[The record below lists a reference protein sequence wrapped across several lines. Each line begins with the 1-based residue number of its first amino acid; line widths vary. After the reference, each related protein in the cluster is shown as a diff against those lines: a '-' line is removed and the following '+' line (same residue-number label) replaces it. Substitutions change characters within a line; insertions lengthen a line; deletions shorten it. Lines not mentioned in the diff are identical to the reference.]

1 MKERMFMTNE
11 NLEKMINKLDGDI
24 EALRRAKYYLSN
36 KEEINEIIDGL
47 NKERQIYSDEIYLGD
62 GNAYRECLEVI
73 LELVDKELGKDEQS
87 ELLEVIK
94 EQYGRKSPNISKKS
108 YGLNAWLKFLDIEYQ
123 WIDNED
129 SEWSTLII
137 TGYTPRI

>member
-1 MKERMFMTNE
+1 MIKD

-36 KEEINEIIDGL
+36 KEEINEIIDSL
-47 NKERQIYSDEIYLGD
+47 NKERQVYSDEIYFDD
-62 GNAYRECLEVI
+62 GRAYRECLEVI
-73 LELVDKELGKDEQS
+73 LELVNKELGKDKQS
-87 ELLEVIK
+87 ELLELIK
-94 EQYGRKSPNISKKS
+94 EKHGRKSPNVSKKS
-108 YGLNAWLKFLDIEYQ
+108 YGLNAWLKYLDIECQ

-137 TGYTPRI
+137 TGYKPRIQ

>member
-1 MKERMFMTNE
+1 MIKES
-11 NLEKMINKLDGDI
+11 LEKKVNKLDGDI

-36 KEEINEIIDGL
+36 KEEINEIIDVL

-62 GNAYRECLEVI
+62 GKAYTECLEAI
-73 LELVDKELGKDEQS
+73 LELVNKELGKDEQI

-94 EQYGRKSPNISKKS
+94 EQHGRKSPNISKKS
-108 YGLNAWLKFLDIEYQ
+108 YGLNAWLKFLDVECQ
-123 WIDNED
+123 WIDNEG

-137 TGYTPRI
+137 TGFTPRIQN

>member
-1 MKERMFMTNE
+1 MIKES
-11 NLEKMINKLDGDI
+11 LEKKINKLDGDI

-36 KEEINEIIDGL
+36 KEEINEIIDVL

-62 GNAYRECLEVI
+62 GRAYTECLEVV
-73 LELVDKELGKDEQS
+73 LELVNKELGKDEQIK
-87 ELLEVIK
+87 LLEAIK
-94 EQYGRKSPNISKKS
+94 EQHGRKSPNVSKKS
-108 YGLNAWLKFLDIEYQ
+108 YGLNAWLKYLDVECQ

-137 TGYTPRI
+137 TGFTPRIQN

>member
-1 MKERMFMTNE
+1 MMKES
-11 NLEKMINKLDGDI
+11 LEKKINKLDGDI

-36 KEEINEIIDGL
+36 KEEINEIIDVL

-62 GNAYRECLEVI
+62 GRAYTECLEVV
-73 LELVDKELGKDEQS
+73 LELVNKELGKDEQI

-94 EQYGRKSPNISKKS
+94 EQHGRKSPNISKKS
-108 YGLNAWLKFLDIEYQ
+108 YGLNAWLKYLDVECQ

-129 SEWSTLII
+129 SAWSTLII
-137 TGYTPRI
+137 TGFTPRIQN

>member
-1 MKERMFMTNE
+1 MIKES
-11 NLEKMINKLDGDI
+11 LEKKINKLDGDI

-36 KEEINEIIDGL
+36 KEEINEIIDVL

-62 GNAYRECLEVI
+62 GRAYTECIEVV
-73 LELVDKELGKDEQS
+73 LKLVNKELGKDEQI

-94 EQYGRKSPNISKKS
+94 EQHGRKSPNVSKKS
-108 YGLNAWLKFLDIEYQ
+108 YGLNAWLKYLDVECQ

-137 TGYTPRI
+137 TGFTPRIQN

>member
-1 MKERMFMTNE
+1 MIKES
-11 NLEKMINKLDGDI
+11 LEKKINKLDGDI

-36 KEEINEIIDGL
+36 KEEINENIDIL
-47 NKERQIYSDEIYLGD
+47 NKERQIYSDEIYLED
-62 GNAYRECLEVI
+62 GRAYTKCLEVV
-73 LELVDKELGKDEQS
+73 LELVNKELGKDEQI

-94 EQYGRKSPNISKKS
+94 EQHGRKSPNISKKS
-108 YGLNAWLKFLDIEYQ
+108 YGLNAWLKYLDVECQ

-137 TGYTPRI
+137 TGFTPRIQN

>member
-1 MKERMFMTNE
+1 MIKD

-36 KEEINEIIDGL
+36 KEEINEIIDNL
-47 NKERQIYSDEIYLGD
+47 NKERQVYSDEIYFDD
-62 GNAYRECLEVI
+62 GRAYRECLEVI
-73 LELVDKELGKDEQS
+73 LELVNKELGKDEQS
-87 ELLEVIK
+87 ELLELIK
-94 EQYGRKSPNISKKS
+94 EKHGRKSPNVSKKS
-108 YGLNAWLKFLDIEYQ
+108 YGLNAWLKYLDIECQ

-137 TGYTPRI
+137 TGYKPRIQ